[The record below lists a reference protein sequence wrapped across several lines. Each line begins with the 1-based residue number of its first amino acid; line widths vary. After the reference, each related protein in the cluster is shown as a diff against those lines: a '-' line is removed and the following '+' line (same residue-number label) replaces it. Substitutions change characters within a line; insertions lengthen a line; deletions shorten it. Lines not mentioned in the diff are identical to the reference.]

1 MKPLFIRLTHYLII
15 LVCILFVISLVRN
28 FTRTRSMQIT
38 LLEAEKSLEELYEKQ
53 KSLQGDLEKVEGD
66 FYIEQQAR
74 NKLGLV
80 KENEVVVVLPSKEV
94 LRNLSPWK
102 EKNKEYS
109 LPNPNWKK
117 WVKLFF

>member
-117 WVKLFF
+117 WVKLFL